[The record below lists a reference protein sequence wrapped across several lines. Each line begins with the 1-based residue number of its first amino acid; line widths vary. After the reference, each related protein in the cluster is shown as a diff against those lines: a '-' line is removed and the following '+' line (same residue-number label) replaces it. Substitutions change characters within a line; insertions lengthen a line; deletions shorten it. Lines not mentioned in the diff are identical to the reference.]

1 MPNGSSSVYYIPPK
15 PDKPSPLS
23 VPPEKTHR
31 LVLTTTSLR
40 NVVLA
45 NSTDV
50 LYYEIVTPRWER
62 HLTRITRLD
71 PNTRCFD
78 PVAELLNGDGHGL
91 GSVVVDSKRD
101 EKKGAHDSDSKE
113 EHHEHEAKR
122 VVALRFYGSG
132 ELNARRGVPA
142 RRPGTL
148 KKKHIDELLACEA
161 CPRLALI
168 MELTEGLS
176 EGERGSG
183 ARTAT
188 STSGTPT
195 RSAWR
200 CVAVTMTWLRVVAL
214 IGGIVDEG

>member
-62 HLTRITRLD
+62 HLTRVTRLD

-101 EKKGAHDSDSKE
+101 EKKEAHAESKE
-113 EHHEHEAKR
+113 EHHDHEAKR

-132 ELNARRGVPA
+132 ELKPVEDFLHIA
-142 RRPGTL
+142 PGML
-148 KKKHIDELLACEA
+148 KKKHIDELRAWFRSKDGHKYIWYADKKRLEVRGCGHILHLAV
-161 CPRLALI
+161 
-168 MELTEGLS
+168 
-176 EGERGSG
+176 
-183 ARTAT
+183 
-188 STSGTPT
+188 
-195 RSAWR
+195 W
-200 CVAVTMTWLRVVAL
+200 V
-214 IGGIVDEG
+214 